1 MQVERFR
8 DSPVGRLVPITGM
21 DAGLNEPYDHVAYV
35 PNPLPSTVEL
45 SQGTYKTLENASRAL
60 GSLETHIQ
68 LLPNPSLLV
77 RPAIRKEAVATSALE
92 GTYAPLAEAL
102 GADYIEDSRQS
113 AEVREVMNYV
123 RAANQALELIQKLP
137 ICLKVIARLQETL
150 VHRTRGQQYDSGRL
164 REQQVYIGQRG
175 TGVAAARFVPP
186 PPGDELVEGVSEW
199 EKWVN
204 AEDDMPLL
212 VKAALAHY
220 QFESLHP
227 FSDGNG
233 RLGRLIVT
241 LQLMQGGILQYP
253 ILNLSPWLE
262 PRRDEYVDHLVQ
274 VSATG
279 NFDPW
284 VRFFCT
290 AVEAS
295 AERASRTIAELLAVR
310 DSFIDT
316 LNTARATG
324 TVLQLAND
332 LIGYPIVSVRDVQN
346 LYGVA
351 YPTANNV
358 IAKLVS
364 LGILEEITGREY
376 ARLFRCPAVYDV
388 IARG

>member
-1 MQVERFR
+1 
-8 DSPVGRLVPITGM
+8 M

-164 REQQVYIGQRG
+164 REQQVYIGQQG

-262 PRRDEYVDHLVQ
+262 PRRDKYVDHLVQ